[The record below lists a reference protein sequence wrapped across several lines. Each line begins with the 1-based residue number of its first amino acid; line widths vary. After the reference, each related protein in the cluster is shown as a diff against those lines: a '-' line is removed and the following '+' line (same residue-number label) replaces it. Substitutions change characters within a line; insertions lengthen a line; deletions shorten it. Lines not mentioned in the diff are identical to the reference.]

1 MQKFSTNADQ
11 GLKLL
16 NCRAFYQAHEFFE
29 SAWRETNDNSREF
42 YRALLHLSG
51 GYFRLTQDR
60 PEAARKFFT
69 NAVRWMGHFPN
80 PYFGFDTK
88 ALLDHVQ
95 NLIAAIDQKTES
107 SMIIDQFHRP
117 IHPENQQRSA

>member
-1 MQKFSTNADQ
+1 MEKFSTNADQ

-16 NCRAFYQAHEFFE
+16 NNRAFYQAHEFFE
-29 SAWRETNDNSREF
+29 TAWRETNDNSREF

-51 GYFRLTQDR
+51 GFYRLTQDR
-60 PEAARKFFT
+60 PEAAKNFFT
-69 NAVRWMGHFPN
+69 HAIRWMRQFPN

-88 ALLDHVQ
+88 ALLDHMQ

-107 SMIIDQFHRP
+107 SMIIGQFHRP
-117 IHPENQQRSA
+117 IHPENQRRSA